1 MAYFVSGSES
11 EYSGNKNNM
20 LDAEITLP
28 PVEEMEKPLCKS
40 WLLKQNSSAKICW
53 QNRRKCSRRN
63 YKLKQAFVLTLHL
76 GFCAH
81 ALDFFV
87 VQLFVY

>member
-40 WLLKQNSSAKICW
+40 
-53 QNRRKCSRRN
+53 
-63 YKLKQAFVLTLHL
+63 
-76 GFCAH
+76 
-81 ALDFFV
+81 
-87 VQLFVY
+87 